1 MTWSVPRCP
10 GWLVALGM
18 LAAVYLAGVGA
29 VLFAPPGDPVA
40 TWWPAAG
47 LAVSLVCL
55 APRRWWTL
63 LAVGIVVSSGLANV
77 TGGRDLPVSLLF
89 GVANAAE
96 AVVAAAILRG
106 GARRRPR
113 LESQD
118 DFIKLGLAA
127 LVGGATIATGAALT
141 VLAVDQGTF
150 LDTWPSVFASHA
162 ASTFVLVPV
171 ALASWATAGAPSRA
185 SRALRRG
192 ELVVQV
198 LALVVVTGLVFAP
211 TQTLPVTFLPLPV
224 LVWAALRFDVR
235 TVVWQLAGLS
245 VVTTYLTAHGYGPFG
260 TNLTIGRI
268 DAMAAGMLTQGYLLC
283 AGLMSLPLAIAAEQ
297 RGRLIDRI
305 RASERLFRRNFTESL
320 VGMLLLR
327 REGAHLEIV
336 DLNDTAARLVG
347 SEQADLVGRSL
358 GDLLDTP
365 ERLDLVAERMLAGN
379 LEGWKAQT
387 GLRDREGA
395 RVNVALSLLA
405 RDPHPMFA
413 AQLLDVTSEYDA
425 RRRVEQ
431 AEKLTSATLDTTA
444 CIILVTDLDGTIVRV
459 NSATSELTGYAEEE
473 LLGRPVWE
481 TTVVPTTAAD
491 VEALFRAP
499 QRSGRPLTREA
510 DATTKHG
517 EKLRIV
523 WNSNVVRDEHDRP
536 VHAVLTGVDVTAER
550 HASGLMVH
558 LLEAAITTA
567 LIGIDN
573 AGRITVFNAGAQ
585 NLLGYHYEQMLGEPF
600 VRLLDPD
607 ELRTRTGTR
616 DDEAAFAA
624 LTSTIGPGGE
634 ARMRDWTWLSR
645 DGTHHTISMTL
656 SVTADSSRS
665 PIGFLCVGRDVT
677 EQRQSQEMLVAALD
691 KERTAVERLRK
702 LDEAKNEFVST
713 VSHELRTPVTS
724 IVGYTEMLQDGSIVE
739 PDPGQLPLLATIAR
753 NGQRLIVI
761 CNDLLMLSGLDSGA
775 AQWERESLDL
785 TTILKPVEEAVRPL
799 LIGRDLTLRVDH
811 PDVPLLVLGDRAQLE
826 RVLLNLLSNAV
837 KFTED
842 GGEIDCHLEE
852 QEGEAVLTVSDTG
865 IGIPEEEQGG
875 LFEKFF
881 RSSTAQDR
889 AIQGTG
895 LGLSI
900 VASIVA
906 AHGGRIGVRSA
917 HLAGTTFTVRLPLR
931 RQPARGG

>member
-1 MTWSVPRCP
+1 MTLSGLRCP

-47 LAVSLVCL
+47 LAVSLIAL
-55 APRRWWTL
+55 APRRWWAP
-63 LAVGIVVSSGLANV
+63 LAVGVVVSSGLANV
-77 TGGRDLPVSLLF
+77 TGGRHVPVSLLF
-89 GVANAAE
+89 GLLNAAE
-96 AVVAAAILRG
+96 AVVAATVLRRR
-106 GARRRPR
+106 RRRPR
-113 LESQD
+113 LESQG
-118 DFIKLGLAA
+118 DFVNLVLAA
-127 LVGGATIATGAALT
+127 LLGAVTIATGAALT
-141 VLAVDQGTF
+141 VVAVDGGSF
-150 LDTWPSVFASHA
+150 LDTWPPVFASHA
-162 ASTFVLVPV
+162 AATFILVPV
-171 ALASWATAGAPSRA
+171 ALVSWTPSGAATPTARA
-185 SRALRRG
+185 MRRG
-192 ELVVQV
+192 ELALQV
-198 LALVVVTGLVFAP
+198 LALMVVTGLIFSP
-211 TQTLPVTFLPLPV
+211 FQTLPVTFVPLPF

-235 TVVWQLAGLS
+235 TVVWQLAALS
-245 VVTTYLTAHGYGPFG
+245 VVTTILTAHAYGPFG
-260 TNLTIGRI
+260 ASLATGKI
-268 DAMAAGMLTQGYLLC
+268 DAMAAGLLTQGYLLC
-283 AGLMSLPLAIAAEQ
+283 AGLMSLPLAMAAEQ
-297 RGRLIDRI
+297 RGRLIGRI

-327 REGAHLEIV
+327 CEGTRLEIV
-336 DLNDTAARLVG
+336 DLNDTAARMLG
-347 SEQADLVGRSL
+347 AQQPDLVGTSL
-358 GDLLDTP
+358 AAILDTP
-365 ERLDLVAERMLAGN
+365 ERLDLIAERMLAGS

-387 GLRDREGA
+387 GLLDRRGA
-395 RVNVALSLLA
+395 RVNVALSLLS
-405 RDPHPMFA
+405 RDPEPMFSV
-413 AQLLDVTSEYDA
+413 QLQDVTAEHDA
-425 RRRVEQ
+425 LRRLEQ

-444 CIILVTDLDGTIVRV
+444 CIILVTDLGGTIVRV
-459 NSATSELTGYAEEE
+459 NSATSDLTGYTEEE

-499 QRSGRPLTREA
+499 QRAGRPLAREA

-523 WNSNVVRDEHDRP
+523 WNSNIVRDEHDRP

-550 HASGLMVH
+550 HTSGLMVH

-573 AGRITVFNAGAQ
+573 SGRITVFNAGAQ

-600 VRLLDPD
+600 VRLLDPA

-634 ARMRDWTWLSR
+634 ARMRDWTWVSG
-645 DGTHHTISMTL
+645 DGAHHTVSMTL

-677 EQRQSQEMLVAALD
+677 EQRQNQEMLVAALD

-724 IVGYTEMLQDGSIVE
+724 IVGYTEMLQDGSIVDAH
-739 PDPGQLPLLATIAR
+739 PDQLPLLEIIAR

-775 AQWERESLDL
+775 AQWERETLDL
-785 TTILKPVEEAVRPL
+785 ASILKPVEEAVRPL
-799 LIGRDLTLRVDH
+799 LAGRHLDLQVEH
-811 PDVPLLVLGDRAQLE
+811 PDAPLLVLGDRTQLE

-842 GGEIDCHLEE
+842 GGEIECLLVERD
-852 QEGEAVLTVSDTG
+852 GEAVLTVRDTG
-865 IGIPEEEQGG
+865 IGIPEDEQDG

-881 RSSTAQDR
+881 RSSTAQER

-906 AHGGRIGVRSA
+906 AHGGRVEVLSA
-917 HLAGTTFTVRLPLR
+917 HLAGTTFTVRLPLKR
-931 RQPARGG
+931 HAVRG